1 MFLFN
6 KYKNNNN
13 NDIKYHKIFPKKK
26 KKTLRQPP
34 ELNRNNN
41 IPPISP
47 YTYIRRPR
55 AERGLA
61 TEKRG
66 WPCQSIAKSTRP
78 VVPQSSM
85 AVASAVN

>member
-13 NDIKYHKIFPKKK
+13 NDIKYHKIFQKKK
-26 KKTLRQPP
+26 IRQPP